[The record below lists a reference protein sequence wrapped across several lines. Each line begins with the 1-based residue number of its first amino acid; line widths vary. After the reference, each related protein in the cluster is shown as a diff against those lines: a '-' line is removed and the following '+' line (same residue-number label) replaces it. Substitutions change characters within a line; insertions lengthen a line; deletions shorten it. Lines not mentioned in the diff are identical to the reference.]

1 MRTVD
6 GYVLERGSVASASGG
21 SPQAAG
27 QIRGRGRWLLAVP
40 LMFALAS
47 CGTDWAEVH
56 GVTAQQ
62 KSDTSITV
70 NYDTCWVSNDPM
82 PKAKVVESATEVR
95 IAPAVKARGSDS
107 KACLSL
113 ETVTLTSPIG
123 DRVVVDART
132 VKKLTVTF
140 TG

>member
-6 GYVLERGSVASASGG
+6 GHVFEHGNVGRASVG
-21 SPQAAG
+21 SPQGACR
-27 QIRGRGRWLLAVP
+27 IRRHVRWLLAIP
-40 LMFALAS
+40 LMVVLAS

-62 KSDTSITV
+62 KSDTSISV

-82 PKAKVVESATEVR
+82 PKAKVVESAAEVR

-113 ETVTLTSPIG
+113 ETVTLASPIG
-123 DRVVVDART
+123 DRTVVDART
-132 VKKLTVTF
+132 GRKVAVTF